1 MQDESHD
8 VLEYHE
14 HPDRNATR
22 RVEVEGDPMQVDRL
36 SGDQLPGMEL
46 SFGGQHQASE
56 LASETPAALTEDTLL
71 NFATEMFAVGAS
83 EPMVLRLLSI
93 ISQATV
99 ELVYLVKQAITKLFE
114 KQRKSI
120 CRSPERPDLQL
131 SQEEALGY
139 FLSAML
145 GIEIL
150 TQEVRKISE
159 RVDYYAGQEKKAME
173 KGKQHL
179 NAEE

>member
-1 MQDESHD
+1 MA
-8 VLEYHE
+8 
-14 HPDRNATR
+14 HPHHA
-22 RVEVEGDPMQVDRL
+22 QVYIYVYTL
-36 SGDQLPGMEL
+36 KSP
-46 SFGGQHQASE
+46 
-56 LASETPAALTEDTLL
+56 PKAALTEDTLL

-131 SQEEALGY
+131 SQDEALGSTG
-139 FLSAML
+139 LL
-145 GIEIL
+145 P
-150 TQEVRKISE
+150 E
-159 RVDYYAGQEKKAME
+159 RHAGHRDTHSRGPEDWRARRLLD
-173 KGKQHL
+173 GSG
-179 NAEE
+179 EEGHGEGQTAPEE